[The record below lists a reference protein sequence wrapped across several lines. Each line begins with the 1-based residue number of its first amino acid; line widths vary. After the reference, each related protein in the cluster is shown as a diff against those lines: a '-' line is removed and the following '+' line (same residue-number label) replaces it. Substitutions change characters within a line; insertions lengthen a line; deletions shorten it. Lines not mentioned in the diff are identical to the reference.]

1 MSFPPILLD
10 IDERGVAT
18 LRLNRPEVHN
28 AFDDALIAQLDDA
41 LHHLERDPGVRVVVL
56 AAEGPS
62 FCAGADLQW
71 MRRVAGYTE
80 AQNVED
86 ALKLARVLRR
96 LDALPR
102 PTVARVQGSA
112 FGGGVGLIACC
123 DVAVATRSAQFALS
137 EVRLGLIPATVAP
150 YVVAALGTRQARRYF
165 TTGERFDAETARR
178 LGLVHKVA
186 DGPAL
191 DQAVE
196 ELVAALLLGA
206 PGAQEAAKRLVADVA
221 GRSLDEAL
229 LLETARRL
237 ARARVSAEGR
247 EGTAAFLEKRAPRWT
262 TRA

>member
-1 MSFPPILLD
+1 MSSRSILLD
-10 IDERGVAT
+10 IDKRGVAT

-28 AFDDALIAQLDDA
+28 AFDDALIAQLGDA
-41 LHHLERDPGVRVVVL
+41 LHHLEQDPAVRVVVL

-123 DVAVATRSAQFALS
+123 DLAVAARGAQFALS

-150 YVVAALGTRQARRYF
+150 YVVAALGPRQARRYF

-178 LGLVHKVA
+178 LGLVHEVA
-186 DGPAL
+186 DTPAL

-196 ELVAALLLGA
+196 GLVAALLQGA
-206 PGAQEAAKRLVADVA
+206 PGAQGAAKRLVADVA
-221 GRSLDEAL
+221 GRGLDEAL
-229 LLETARRL
+229 LLETARRIAA
-237 ARARVSAEGR
+237 ARASAEGR
-247 EGTAAFLEKRAPRWT
+247 EGMAAFLEKRAPRWT

>member
-1 MSFPPILLD
+1 MSSRSILLD
-10 IDERGVAT
+10 IDKRGVAT

-28 AFDDALIAQLDDA
+28 AFDDALIAQLGDA
-41 LHHLERDPGVRVVVL
+41 LHHLEQDPAVRVVVL

-123 DVAVATRSAQFALS
+123 DLAVAARGAQFALS

-150 YVVAALGTRQARRYF
+150 YVVAALGPRQARRYF

-178 LGLVHKVA
+178 LGLVHEVA
-186 DGPAL
+186 DTPAL

-196 ELVAALLLGA
+196 GLVAALLQGA
-206 PGAQEAAKRLVADVA
+206 PGAQGAAKRLVADVA
-221 GRSLDEAL
+221 GRGLDEAL
-229 LLETARRL
+229 LLETARRIAA
-237 ARARVSAEGR
+237 ARASAEGR
-247 EGTAAFLEKRAPRWT
+247 EGMAAFLEKRAPRWI

>member
-1 MSFPPILLD
+1 MSSRSILLD
-10 IDERGVAT
+10 IDKRGVAT

-28 AFDDALIAQLDDA
+28 AFDDALIAQLGDA
-41 LHHLERDPGVRVVVL
+41 LHHLEQDPAVRVVVL
-56 AAEGPS
+56 AAEGSS

-80 AQNVED
+80 VQNVED
-86 ALKLARVLRR
+86 ALKLARLLRR

-123 DVAVATRSAQFALS
+123 DLAVAARGAQFALS

-150 YVVAALGTRQARRYF
+150 YVVAALGSRQARRYF

-178 LGLVHKVA
+178 LGLVHEVA
-186 DGPAL
+186 DTPAL

-196 ELVAALLLGA
+196 GLVAALLQGA
-206 PGAQEAAKRLVADVA
+206 PGAQGAAKRLVADVA
-221 GRSLDEAL
+221 GRGLDEAL
-229 LLETARRL
+229 LLETARRIAA
-237 ARARVSAEGR
+237 ARASAEGR
-247 EGTAAFLEKRAPRWT
+247 EGMAAFLEKRAPRWT

>member
-1 MSFPPILLD
+1 MSSPSILLD
-10 IDERGVAT
+10 IDKRGVAT

-28 AFDDALIAQLDDA
+28 AFDDALIAQLGDA
-41 LHHLERDPGVRVVVL
+41 LHHLEQDPAVRVVVL

-123 DVAVATRSAQFALS
+123 DLAVAARGAQFALS

-150 YVVAALGTRQARRYF
+150 YVVAALGPRQARRYF

-178 LGLVHKVA
+178 LGLVHEVA
-186 DGPAL
+186 DTPAL

-196 ELVAALLLGA
+196 GLVAALLQGA
-206 PGAQEAAKRLVADVA
+206 PGAQGAAKRLVADVA
-221 GRSLDEAL
+221 GRGLDEAL
-229 LLETARRL
+229 LLETARRIAA
-237 ARARVSAEGR
+237 ARASAEGR
-247 EGTAAFLEKRAPRWT
+247 EGMAAFLEKRAPRWT

>member
-1 MSFPPILLD
+1 MSSRSILLD
-10 IDERGVAT
+10 IDKRGVAT

-28 AFDDALIAQLDDA
+28 AFDDALIAQLGDA
-41 LHHLERDPGVRVVVL
+41 LHHLEQDQAVRVVVL

-123 DVAVATRSAQFALS
+123 DLAVAARGAQFALS

-150 YVVAALGTRQARRYF
+150 YVVAALGPRQARRYF

-178 LGLVHKVA
+178 LGLVHEVA
-186 DGPAL
+186 DTPAL

-196 ELVAALLLGA
+196 GLVAALLQGA
-206 PGAQEAAKRLVADVA
+206 PGAQGAAKRLVADVA
-221 GRSLDEAL
+221 GRGLDEAL
-229 LLETARRL
+229 LLETARRIAA
-237 ARARVSAEGR
+237 ARASAEGR
-247 EGTAAFLEKRAPRWT
+247 EGMAAFLEKRAPRWI

>member
-1 MSFPPILLD
+1 MSSPSILLNTD
-10 IDERGVAT
+10 GRGVAT
-18 LRLNRPEVHN
+18 LRLNRPDVHN
-28 AFDDALIAQLDDA
+28 AFDDALIAQLGDA
-41 LHHLERDPGVRVVVL
+41 LHHLEQDPAVRVVVL
-56 AAEGPS
+56 AAEGSS

-80 AQNVED
+80 AQNLED

-123 DVAVATRSAQFALS
+123 DVAVAARSAQFALS

-150 YVVAALGTRQARRYF
+150 YVVAALGPRQARRYF

-178 LGLVHKVA
+178 LGLVHEVA
-186 DGPAL
+186 DTPAL

-196 ELVAALLLGA
+196 GLVAELLKGA
-206 PGAQEAAKRLVADVA
+206 PGAQGAAKRLVADVA
-221 GRSLDEAL
+221 GRGLDEAL
-229 LLETARRL
+229 LLETARRIAA
-237 ARARVSAEGR
+237 ARASAEGR
-247 EGTAAFLEKRAPRWT
+247 EGMAAFLEKRAPRWT